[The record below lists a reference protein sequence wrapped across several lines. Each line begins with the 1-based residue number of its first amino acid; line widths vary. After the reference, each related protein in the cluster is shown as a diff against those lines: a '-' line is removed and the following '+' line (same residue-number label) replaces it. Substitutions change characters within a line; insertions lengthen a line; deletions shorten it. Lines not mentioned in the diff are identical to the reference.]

1 MKGLTRNFALNFETP
16 AQVAGAL
23 VNLVLY
29 GLPDDYYSTYLSNI
43 NSVTL
48 DDVRKAAAKY
58 LDSSKMAIVIVGDV
72 KVMKEGVERLKVGQ
86 TVMCN
91 VEGNPL

>member
-1 MKGLTRNFALNFETP
+1 MTGNFALNFETP
-16 AQVAGAL
+16 AQIAGGL

-43 NSVTL
+43 NDVTL
-48 DDVRKAAAKY
+48 DDVRKVAAKY
-58 LDSSKMAIVIVGDV
+58 LDSSTMSIVIVGDV
-72 KVMKEGVERLKVGQ
+72 KMIKEGVERLKVGE

-91 VEGNPL
+91 TEGYPL